1 MILKL
6 RESMPLSSELQS
18 KLDEAKQRLPEM
30 KVEEVNLK
38 HPGNFRNGVQ
48 QWKIQTKGKA
58 FAALLGAFFK
68 LAIVLVINGAI
79 KWVQPL
85 IRAKTERAEDQ
96 KGNGIDV
103 AGLVVDIYDREGNLA
118 VRMGNEPGAQKEIFG
133 EKEIHPKIQPTM
145 QTSIAKLAAV
155 RAGDKDK
162 DKGMAI
168 LLDIFDEKK
177 WSFDELEW
185 VLSDAMHDTN
195 RIEGAVVYASI
206 VVEEDELADIAA
218 KIGGFV
224 LTPDDVDELIDKQ
237 PSMFNPHSL
246 FPA

>member
-1 MILKL
+1 MILKI
-6 RESMPLSSELQS
+6 RESEPLSLELQS
-18 KLDEAKQRLPEM
+18 KLDAAKRRLPEM

-38 HPGNFRNGVQ
+38 HPGNFRDGVQ
-48 QWKIQTKGKA
+48 QWKMQTKGKA
-58 FAALLGAFFK
+58 FAALLGAFFR
-68 LAIVLVINGAI
+68 LVMVLVVNGTM

-85 IRAKTERAEDQ
+85 IRAKTERAKDQ
-96 KGNGIDV
+96 KGKDIDV
-103 AGLVVDIYDREGNLA
+103 CGLVVNIYDHEGNHA
-118 VRMGNEPGAQKEIFG
+118 VRMGNEPGAQKEIFEG
-133 EKEIHPKIQPTM
+133 KEIHPKLQPTM

-155 RAGDKDK
+155 RAGDRDK

-185 VLSDAMHDTN
+185 VLGDSTHDTN
-195 RIEGAVVYASI
+195 RIEGVVAYANII
-206 VVEEDELADIAA
+206 VEDYELEDIAA

-224 LTPDDVDELIDKQ
+224 LTLDEADELVDEQ
-237 PSMFNPHSL
+237 PSLFNPHFL